1 MLSTA
6 GDGAYLA
13 NNSMPFA
20 DIPLIPIVFAVAMT
34 PEEDDFVRT
43 RPDLARRRESDGQTH
58 VSDRDHAAL
67 LIVKTRSG
75 NRYQRYGSLLTR

>member
-20 DIPLIPIVFAVAMT
+20 DIPLIPIVFTVAMT
-34 PEEDDFVRT
+34 PEGDDFGRT
-43 RPDLARRRESDGQTH
+43 RPDVVRRRENDGRTR

-67 LIVKTRSG
+67 LIVKTRSS